1 MLFGILA
8 IRILADLTRTF
19 SARQTLNP
27 PYVLYMFDYLLKQ
40 LPVCDLYFFLYVLC
54 FYKICQCLGTRKISV
69 ERTSI
74 QFLRNLLI
82 ADQSQQILKGTPCF
96 RWLIFLSSWFSGL
109 PCRSLL
115 KRSEP
120 VQRIISFFEI
130 LSKVLCFKFKNCLE

>member
-1 MLFGILA
+1 MSYTVMLFGIQA

-19 SARQTLNP
+19 SAWQTLNP

-40 LPVCDLYFFLYVLC
+40 LPVCELYYYYFFFYVLC
-54 FYKICQCLGTRKISV
+54 SYKICQCLGTRKISV

-96 RWLIFLSSWFSGL
+96 HWLIFLSSWFSGL
-109 PCRSLL
+109 PCGSLL

-120 VQRIISFFEI
+120 VQRIISFFLNI
-130 LSKVLCFKFKNCLE
+130 K